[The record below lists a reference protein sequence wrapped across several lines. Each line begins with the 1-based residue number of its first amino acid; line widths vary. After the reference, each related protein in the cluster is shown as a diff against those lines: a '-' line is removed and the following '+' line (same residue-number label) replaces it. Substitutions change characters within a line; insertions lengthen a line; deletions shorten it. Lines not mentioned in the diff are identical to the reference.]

1 MTDASGLPSV
11 DALKAVCAAFGI
23 VTDGAELLH
32 HRSNAVYLLAGE
44 GNGGVIVRMAPD
56 TDLRRARAN
65 TGVAVTRWLNEQD
78 GEPIGL
84 CPLPGEQPVI
94 AAGVVATF
102 WPYCPT
108 RTLASSTDIAGVLR
122 RLHHLPRPPL
132 PVPEYR
138 PLHRLREA
146 LTLDASR
153 TRPALDADDHLWIA
167 TRADE
172 LVDAYNAAEFPLGRG
187 LIHADAHSENAV
199 HTDRGFVLIDWDQ
212 CCIGP
217 RELDLVSGL
226 PDHFH
231 EPEIDRRRFFDAY
244 GYDLLAWPHWHLL
257 RDIAELHSVGAYI
270 RLAPDKPTAAEQLR
284 VRISSLRRGDRE
296 VRWTAVS

>member
-1 MTDASGLPSV
+1 MV
-11 DALKAVCAAFGI
+11 
-23 VTDGAELLH
+23 
-32 HRSNAVYLLAGE
+32 
-44 GNGGVIVRMAPD
+44 VRLAPD
-56 TDLRRARAN
+56 TDLRRARAS
-65 TGVAVTRWLNEQD
+65 TSVAITRWLNERD

-84 CPLPGEQPVI
+84 CPLPCEQPVI
-94 AAGVVATF
+94 TAGAVATF

-108 RTLASSTDIAGVLR
+108 RTPATSTDIAIVLR
-122 RLHHLPRPPL
+122 WLHRLPRPPL

-138 PLHRLREA
+138 PLHRLHEA
-146 LTLDASR
+146 LALDASR
-153 TRPALDADDHLWIA
+153 ALPVLNVDDRVWIA
-167 TRADE
+167 TRAEE
-172 LVDAYNAAEFPLGRG
+172 LVNAYHAAEFPLGYG

-199 HTDRGFVLIDWDQ
+199 QTDRGFVLIDWDQ

-231 EPEIDRRRFFDAY
+231 EPENGRRRFLDAY
-244 GYDLLAWPHWHLL
+244 GYDLLAWSKWHLL

-270 RLAPDKPTAAEQLR
+270 RLAPDKPAAAEQLR
-284 VRISSLRRGDRE
+284 VRILSLRSGDRK